1 VNIKVFNKNF
11 VVFYSFIAVTFILS
25 LMLIN
30 LPLVGSFGYEF
41 SVFFAL
47 LFFIFGGILNIYSTN
62 KKISEKNYFLFALTI
77 VATPLITILFASFFK
92 PICSFWF
99 GLSFYTTLSV
109 ISFLIS
115 YFLSEIV
122 QSVFQRY
129 TKTIFL
135 ISVFLICLIPVT
147 EIYFNPQIYFYSP
160 VIGFFPGTIYDED
173 VSVTST
179 LLFYRGLNLLYFGLL
194 FVVIKRKLIKN
205 KIFFASLALMVA
217 VIFILLS
224 SQLGFSTTQN
234 RLDNI
239 LPSKAETKNFIIKYD
254 VAKVDTNEIKNL
266 ILSHE
271 FYFEKLKTVLKF
283 NPDRKIISYI
293 FNDKNQKK
301 IYFGSEQADVA
312 KPWLYEIYLS
322 RDSWN
327 KSLKHEMLH
336 IFSAE
341 IGNGIFKLAASFNPA
356 LIEGFPEAID
366 NNFDDIELHTL
377 SASAF
382 HFGYRINIEELFS
395 GLNFFKS
402 FSGLSYLYAGSF
414 SKFLIDNYGPEAF
427 TIFYKTKEAEKAF
440 GKSLSKLSE
449 DYYEF
454 LRNYKISFS
463 KEQVEYYFGRASI
476 FQKVCPRQIATELK
490 KAEKFLSIENYSEAE
505 KIYKEILKATTNYL
519 AVSGLAHIYYER
531 KHYNKAMNLLN
542 QYLNDFRGTPYFYN
556 LKLSVGDFYSLVGD
570 TKSAL
575 TNYNDLIE
583 SKPHINLKALAELR
597 LELNKNGYLKNYLKS
612 TDSAKFQILVK
623 LNKQKPVLSSLI
635 SMISLAEQLNIHSDI
650 ILDSFYSPLNP
661 TNDEEAYFVYQL
673 SKYLLNKF
681 DITNARKLASLSLRK
696 SFNSIYYISIKEHFE
711 KCNWFVKNYDFFFN
725 QTLNR

>member
-1 VNIKVFNKNF
+1 MNIRIFNKNF
-11 VVFYSFIAVTFILS
+11 LGFYSFIIVVFIFSFL
-25 LMLIN
+25 LIN

-41 SVFFAL
+41 SAFFAV
-47 LFFIFGGILNIYSTN
+47 LFFLLGGLLNIYRTN
-62 KKISEKNYFLFALTI
+62 KKIIEKTYFLFALSI
-77 VATPLITILFASFFK
+77 VATPLFTVLLASFFK

-99 GLSFYTTLSV
+99 GFTFYITLSI
-109 ISFLIS
+109 ISFILS

-122 QSVFQRY
+122 QFAFQRF

-173 VSVTST
+173 VSVTAS

-194 FVVIKRKLIKN
+194 FFVIKRKFVKN
-205 KIFFASLALMVA
+205 KIFFALISLLVA
-217 VIFILLS
+217 VIFIIFS
-224 SQLGFSTTQN
+224 SQFGFSTTHNQ
-234 RLDNI
+234 LDKI
-239 LPSKAETKNFIIKYD
+239 LTAKAETKNFIIKYD
-254 VAKVDTNEIKNL
+254 EAKVDTNEIKNL

-271 FYFEKLKTVLKF
+271 FYFEKLKSVLKF
-283 NPDRKIISYI
+283 NPSRKIISYI

-301 IYFGSEQADVA
+301 KYFGSEQADVA

-356 LIEGFPEAID
+356 LIEGFSEAID

-377 SASAF
+377 AASAF
-382 HFGYRINIEELFS
+382 HFGYKINIEELFS

-414 SKFLIDNYGPEAF
+414 SRFLIDNYGLEAF
-427 TIFYKTKEAEKAF
+427 TIFYKTNDAETAF
-440 GKSLSKLSE
+440 GKSLNKLSE

-454 LRNYKISFS
+454 LINYKITLS
-463 KEQVEYYFGRASI
+463 KEKVEYYFGRASI
-476 FQKVCPRQIATELK
+476 FQKVCPRQIANELK
-490 KAEKFLSIENYSEAE
+490 KAEKFLSVENYSEAE
-505 KIYKEILKATTNYL
+505 KIYKGILDATTNYS
-519 AVSGLAHIYYER
+519 AVSGLSHIYFESKQY
-531 KHYNKAMNLLN
+531 KKALDLLN
-542 QYLNDFRGTPYFYN
+542 KYLNDFRGTPYFYN
-556 LKLSVGDFYSLVGD
+556 LKLAVGDFYSLVGD
-570 TKSAL
+570 TNSAFI
-575 TNYNDLIE
+575 NYNQLIE
-583 SKPHINLKALAELR
+583 MNPHIILKALASLR
-597 LELNKNGYLKNYLKS
+597 LELYKIDYLKNYLES
-612 TDSAKFQILVK
+612 TDSVKFQILVK

-635 SMISLAEQLNIHSDI
+635 PMINLAERLNIHLDI

-661 TNDEEAYFVYQL
+661 TDDEEAYFVYQL

-711 KCNWFVKNYDFFFN
+711 KCNWFIKNYETFLIK
-725 QTLNR
+725 Q